1 MSISAPVGQQKSSST
16 SRIPLNTEQ
25 AAALCQWLRN
35 HYQNALKAP
44 ESIDACKDACKL
56 AFNAG
61 IGSVIQD
68 IQAIAEKDNK
78 PR

>member
-1 MSISAPVGQQKSSST
+1 
-16 SRIPLNTEQ
+16 
-25 AAALCQWLRN
+25 
-35 HYQNALKAP
+35 LKAP